1 MKGGIET
8 EYFGI
13 TDKGLK
19 RASNQDCFAIS
30 SVKDYLIAVVCD
42 GMGGVDGGNIASE
55 MACDFYVEKL
65 TDLVNSV
72 DDPSIIDRD
81 ILSRF
86 ISNAVSKANFE
97 VYREALRVP
106 ALKGMGTTLVTC
118 VIKDNMV
125 LVGNVGDSRLYH
137 ITKYTV
143 KQITKDHSF
152 VQTLLD
158 AGKITESEAAAH
170 PNKNIIT
177 RAVGVE
183 QNVQCDIEAHRPEEG
198 YLLLCSDGLS
208 NYIDKDYFIKTVNSR
223 ASLSEKCSQLVAFAN
238 SKGGADNITAVLIRL

>member
-1 MKGGIET
+1 
-8 EYFGI
+8 
-13 TDKGLK
+13 
-19 RASNQDCFAIS
+19 
-30 SVKDYLIAVVCD
+30 
-42 GMGGVDGGNIASE
+42 MGGVDGGNIASE
-55 MACDFYVEKL
+55 TACESFVEKL
-65 TDLVNSV
+65 TDLINSV

-81 ILSRF
+81 ILTRF
-86 ISNAVSKANFE
+86 ISNSVAKANNE

-118 VIKDNMV
+118 VIKGDMV

-137 ITKYTV
+137 VTKYSI
-143 KQITKDHSF
+143 KQITKDHSY

-183 QNVQCDIEAHRPEEG
+183 QSVVCDISAHRPEEG

-208 NYIDKDYFIKTVNSR
+208 NYLDKDFFVSTINSR
-223 ASLSEKCSQLVAFAN
+223 TALNEKCAALIAFAN
-238 SKGGADNITAVLIRL
+238 SKGGADNITAVLIKL

>member
-1 MKGGIET
+1 
-8 EYFGI
+8 
-13 TDKGLK
+13 
-19 RASNQDCFAIS
+19 
-30 SVKDYLIAVVCD
+30 
-42 GMGGVDGGNIASE
+42 MGGVDGGNIASE
-55 MACDFYVEKL
+55 MACEFFTEKL
-65 TDLVNSV
+65 TDLINSV

-81 ILSRF
+81 ILTRF
-86 ISNAVSKANFE
+86 VANAVAKANFE
-97 VYREALRVP
+97 VFREAARVP

-118 VIKDNMV
+118 VIKGNMV

-137 ITKYTV
+137 ITKYGI
-143 KQITKDHSF
+143 KQITKDHSY

-183 QNVQCDIEAHRPEEG
+183 QTVVCDIAAHRPEDG

-208 NYIDKDYFIKTVNSR
+208 NYLDKEFFITTVNSP
-223 ASLSEKCSQLVAFAN
+223 APLSEKCAALTAFAN
-238 SKGGADNITAVLIRL
+238 SRGGADNITAVLIRL